1 MDEVLLGSDL
11 VLMLLS
17 ISPIYGTT
25 RLQKEVFLTWKT
37 LFQKETAD
45 LGFFPYKF
53 GAYSKT
59 IDDSLDVLHNSGLIQ
74 IKSRSADTTT
84 YSITS
89 AGKRTISRK
98 LKDMGINLKKL
109 KDKKT
114 DWDELKIRGLMK
126 FVYRNYPEYTTKTKV
141 PSLKW

>member
-1 MDEVLLGSDL
+1 MDEFLLGSDL
-11 VLMLLS
+11 ALMLLL
-17 ISPIYGTT
+17 ISPIKGKT

-37 LFQKETAD
+37 LFEKKTTD

-53 GAYSKT
+53 GAYSET
-59 IDDSLDVLHNSGLIQ
+59 LTDSLDVLQNTGLIQ
-74 IKSRSADTTT
+74 IKSGSKDATT
-84 YSITS
+84 YSITPV
-89 AGKRTISRK
+89 GKLTINRK
-98 LKDMGINLKKL
+98 LRDLDINLEKL

-114 DWDELKIRGLMK
+114 DWDELNIKGLMK

>member
-37 LFQKETAD
+37 LFEKETAD

-59 IDDSLDVLHNSGLIQ
+59 IDDSLDVLQSSGLIE
-74 IKSRSADTTT
+74 IRSKNEDSTT

-89 AGKRTISRK
+89 AGKRTITRK
-98 LKDMGINLKKL
+98 LKDMDINLEKL
-109 KDKKT
+109 KDKKI